1 MNEQQFK
8 EQIIPMSRKLFGLCL
23 RMMGDSDEA
32 KDIVQDVFLKLW
44 STREVLNS
52 IENISGYVA
61 TITRNRCLDKIR
73 LRKPTIDA
81 DYASAQIHKALEEP
95 DDDKQE
101 KMMLITRL
109 IPHLNEAQQKVFTM
123 RDIECLEFNE
133 IAFELGL
140 SEENIRVILSRAR
153 KKLRELIE
161 NKTMQLTLNN

>member
-1 MNEQQFK
+1 
-8 EQIIPMSRKLFGLCL
+8 
-23 RMMGDSDEA
+23 
-32 KDIVQDVFLKLW
+32 
-44 STREVLNS
+44 
-52 IENISGYVA
+52 
-61 TITRNRCLDKIR
+61 
-73 LRKPTIDA
+73 
-81 DYASAQIHKALEEP
+81 
-95 DDDKQE
+95 
-101 KMMLITRL
+101 MLITRL

>member
-81 DYASAQIHKALEEP
+81 D
-95 DDDKQE
+95 
-101 KMMLITRL
+101 
-109 IPHLNEAQQKVFTM
+109 
-123 RDIECLEFNE
+123 
-133 IAFELGL
+133 
-140 SEENIRVILSRAR
+140 
-153 KKLRELIE
+153 
-161 NKTMQLTLNN
+161 